1 MSLFAQTCSF
11 IRMNLISCWAS
22 KKTWSYKC
30 TIHYIDDVFT
40 LNNSKFDD
48 YADLIYP
55 IELEIK
61 YTTDI
66 TRSTSYLD
74 LGYTSTMILRAG

>member
-1 MSLFAQTCSF
+1 MGTNYVPVRTDLFLYSYELDTMLRLLQF
-11 IRMNLISCWAS
+11 R
-22 KKTWSYKC
+22 SYKW
-30 TIHYIDDVFT
+30 TIHHIDDVFT

-48 YADLIYP
+48 KVDL

-66 TRSTSYLD
+66 TRSTSCLD
-74 LGYTSTMILRAG
+74 IHTHQQ